1 MNLLGK
7 KNNYIKKKEVVKII
21 ENGYKQLSD
30 AEYSVIMMQP
40 NLIQNGREEYLRSLS
55 EIKGAKKALKGLLKH
70 FK

>member
-1 MNLLGK
+1 MNLFDK
-7 KNNYIKKKEVVKII
+7 KNNYIKKEEVVKII

-30 AEYSVIMMQP
+30 AEYTVIMMQP

>member
-1 MNLLGK
+1 MNLFDK

-40 NLIQNGREEYLRSLS
+40 DLIQNGREEYLRSLS

>member
-1 MNLLGK
+1 MNLFGK

-40 NLIQNGREEYLRSLS
+40 DLIQNGREEYLRSLS

>member
-1 MNLLGK
+1 MNLFDK

>member
-1 MNLLGK
+1 MNLFDK

-40 NLIQNGREEYLRSLS
+40 NLIQNDREEYLRSLS